1 MAARTIVSEGQRR
14 REMHAENIA
23 RMKKE
28 EEERKQFM
36 LENQE
41 QIFNAIQVANAQKIA
56 AQENDKSRAFSSS
69 EAAKAR
75 SNSSANS
82 AASRALQ
89 ARAQD
94 IGQQEFG
101 QSMAFRQ
108 QERRDSLR
116 AQAQARLDK
125 NAGDRDARTERA
137 FNTPGT
143 KRVQTGAG
151 TYRMVSNSDPDYKQ
165 EQHVQTEIQKRRNN
179 RRKNFI
185 KYF

>member
-1 MAARTIVSEGQRR
+1 
-14 REMHAENIA
+14 
-23 RMKKE
+23 
-28 EEERKQFM
+28 
-36 LENQE
+36 
-41 QIFNAIQVANAQKIA
+41 
-56 AQENDKSRAFSSS
+56 
-69 EAAKAR
+69 
-75 SNSSANS
+75 
-82 AASRALQ
+82 
-89 ARAQD
+89 
-94 IGQQEFG
+94 
-101 QSMAFRQ
+101 MAFRQ

-179 RRKNFI
+179 RRENFI